1 MKNILI
7 FCVSITVPIANE
19 EIKEDCILYKI
30 DLYIDKWRDSLWF
43 KLLKFDIKKNFYVQ
57 PLWRFTFF

>member
-30 DLYIDKWRDSLWF
+30 DLYIDKWRDSL
-43 KLLKFDIKKNFYVQ
+43 
-57 PLWRFTFF
+57 